1 MIRCLSA
8 ILLLSLGLSSFAQQK
23 DTVDW
28 LSFEQL
34 SDSLA
39 IKPKKVMLFFH
50 TDWCA
55 YCRKMER
62 DVFTHPDIVNEL
74 NQHYY
79 AVKFD
84 AESVDTVY
92 FDGQILINEAKKKR
106 TGQYHDIAK
115 LLANRNGQFTF
126 PTTLILK
133 PDFTVQQRFF
143 QYLDRKKLLKVLITN
158 I

>member
-1 MIRCLSA
+1 MIRHITIIILFLSG
-8 ILLLSLGLSSFAQQK
+8 SLSFAQQ
-23 DTVDW
+23 TVDW

-39 IKPKKVMLFFH
+39 IKPKKVLLFFH

-62 DVFTHPDIVNEL
+62 DVFTNQEVANEL

-79 AVKFD
+79 VVKFD
-84 AESVDTVY
+84 AESADTVY
-92 FDGQILINEAKKKR
+92 FDGQTITNEVKQKR

-115 LLANRNGQFTF
+115 LLATRNGQFTF
-126 PTTLILK
+126 PTTLILDS
-133 PDFTVQQRFF
+133 DFTVQQRFF
-143 QYLDRKKLLKVLITN
+143 QYLDRKKLLKALSTGK
-158 I
+158 

>member
-1 MIRCLSA
+1 MIRHIAIITLCL
-8 ILLLSLGLSSFAQQK
+8 LGSFSFAQQR

-28 LSFEQL
+28 LSFEEL

-39 IKPKKVMLFFH
+39 IKPKKVLLFFH

-62 DVFTHPDIVNEL
+62 DVFTDREIVNEL

-84 AESVDTVY
+84 AESADTVY
-92 FDGQILINEAKKKR
+92 FDGQIITNEVKQKR
-106 TGQYHDIAK
+106 MGQYHDIAK
-115 LLANRNGQFTF
+115 LLATRNGQFTF
-126 PTTLILK
+126 PTTLILDS
-133 PDFTVQQRFF
+133 DFTVQQRFF
-143 QYLDRKKLLKVLITN
+143 QYLDRKKLLNVLSTGK
-158 I
+158 